1 MSRLTKFRRLNQPN
15 AQQSTDDVALQET
28 FETALRKLLGEYN
41 MNLGDVVSILDLSRI
56 AKTVSTKRTVRRA

>member
-1 MSRLTKFRRLNQPN
+1 MSRLAKFRRLNQPN

-41 MNLGDVVSILDLSRI
+41 MSLGDVVSILDLSRI
-56 AKTVSTKRTVRRA
+56 VKTASTKRTVRRV

>member
-1 MSRLTKFRRLNQPN
+1 MSRLAKFRRLNQPN
-15 AQQSTDDVALQET
+15 AQQSMDDVALQET